1 LSTRTVCEVEIRN
14 RLPVGALALL
24 VAELVTSPADGRAG
38 SGAPCGGA
46 DDGGDAAAAAAAAA
60 SPLELLQ
67 RAVQFARQRGA
78 KVPGSGDDFAWA
90 LPWADR
96 CVTRGGGVMLVPA
109 HCHFARRC
117 AH

>member
-1 LSTRTVCEVEIRN
+1 MQHAQVSLGLEIRAGEPRHAQVSLGLGRTVCEVEIRN

-24 VAELVTSPADGRAG
+24 VAELVTSPADGARG
-38 SGAPCGGA
+38 M
-46 DDGGDAAAAAAAAA
+46 DGGGGGGGGAAAAA

-78 KVPGSGDDFAWA
+78 TVPGEESDFVWA

-96 CVTRGGGVMLVPA
+96 
-109 HCHFARRC
+109 
-117 AH
+117 